1 MLNKAL
7 HPTRAMAVANW
18 FLERSWRDPNSP
30 ACDQMKLY
38 KLVFYAH
45 GWFMGNCKSELFPED
60 VEAWPHGPV
69 VRDLYVEFKDAGR
82 DPIARL
88 GKRMEITDGK
98 IAMIQPR
105 HDGSLD
111 NFFES
116 VWSTYGKY
124 TGIQLSNMTHRPG
137 EAWTVVA
144 EQYNYDLSSKPT
156 ITSEI
161 IESVFERKVTEQ
173 AA

>member
-1 MLNKAL
+1 MAEVNY
-7 HPTRAMAVANW
+7 PTRAMAVANW
-18 FLERSWRDPNSP
+18 FLERSWKEPNLP

-69 VRDLYVEFKDAGR
+69 VRDLYVEFNDAGKNA
-82 DPIARL
+82 IARL
-88 GKRMEITDGK
+88 GKRMEIEDGK
-98 IAMIQPR
+98 VSMVEPK

-111 NFFES
+111 AFFES
-116 VWSTYGKY
+116 VWSVYGGY
-124 TGIQLSNMTHRPG
+124 TGIQLSNMTHRPN
-137 EAWTVVA
+137 EAWTIVA
-144 EQYNYDLSSKPT
+144 EQYGYNLSTKPT

-161 IESVFERKVTEQ
+161 IESVFARKIQEQ